1 MLQMIR
7 TKGRAPSMPEDRY
20 CSGALMANSIYSL
33 GHVQRC
39 TSLPHTS
46 KNWGLAART

>member
-7 TKGRAPSMPEDRY
+7 TKGRAPSMLEDGY

-46 KNWGLAART
+46 KNWGSAART